1 MNLWEAE
8 YNKPKND
15 ADRLLVCAA
24 GIRAMQHFGA
34 IGWHG
39 GGGDNG
45 GIAQAV
51 AIWSRM
57 PRQALEWKDALTAPP
72 RSVAMKTIA
81 NVTESGFDL
90 TAAGSG
96 CRKRN
101 DADRRCKLIVDSMR

>member
-1 MNLWEAE
+1 MGRGSVVRVNLWEAE

-15 ADRLLVCAA
+15 ADRLVVCAA

-45 GIAQAV
+45 DIAQAV

-57 PRQALEWKDALTAPP
+57 PRQALEWKDALSRAAEI
-72 RSVAMKTIA
+72 RSD
-81 NVTESGFDL
+81 ED
-90 TAAGSG
+90 
-96 CRKRN
+96 
-101 DADRRCKLIVDSMR
+101 DR